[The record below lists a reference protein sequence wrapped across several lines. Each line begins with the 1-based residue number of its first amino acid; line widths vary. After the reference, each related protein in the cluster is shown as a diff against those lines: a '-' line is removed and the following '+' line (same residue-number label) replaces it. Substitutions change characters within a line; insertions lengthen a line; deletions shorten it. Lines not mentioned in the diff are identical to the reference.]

1 MDKKEFVLR
10 ILDTIKDN
18 RDMAPWLKLL
28 VENNA
33 LDDKTIDTLVWVF
46 REAAAKTENVQAK
59 QALEKGAS
67 MVEDLHKKEETEH
80 EQDLA
85 DLAELE
91 NMFKNID

>member
-1 MDKKEFVLR
+1 
-10 ILDTIKDN
+10 
-18 RDMAPWLKLL
+18 
-28 VENNA
+28 
-33 LDDKTIDTLVWVF
+33 VF

-80 EQDLA
+80 EQDLT